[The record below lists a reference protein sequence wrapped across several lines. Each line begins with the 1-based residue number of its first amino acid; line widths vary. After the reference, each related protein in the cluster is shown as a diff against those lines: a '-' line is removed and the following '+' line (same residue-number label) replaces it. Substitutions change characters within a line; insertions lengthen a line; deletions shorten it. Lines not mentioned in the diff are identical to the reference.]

1 MYLRVG
7 DDQVRAR
14 RAAVARILSEHARD
28 DLWVRVGVVAASGR
42 AAERVR
48 LLLLPKG
55 LTRFAG
61 VGQPERNTA
70 GYELS

>member
-1 MYLRVG
+1 LHLRVG

-48 LLLLPKG
+48 LLLPKG
-55 LTRFAG
+55 LTRCAG
-61 VGQPERNTA
+61 VGQPK
-70 GYELS
+70 